1 MLHQNKL
8 LKLLAVPVLAVGIL
22 LASAPTQKAL
32 AEDVTY
38 LLPAPAFLP
47 AFGPWMLAKAR
58 GYYKAEGLNVKF
70 QPARGGVD
78 VAKQVGAGNAVIGGG
93 IGDTPIIV
101 RPNGIPV
108 KAVAVLGGRSLMQL
122 VTRNDRGIKT
132 LKDLKGKTIT
142 ALSLKDTTY
151 YALLG
156 MLASAGLTKNDVKA
170 QGAGPVGVWKLFL
183 AGKADAMAAVPDWIG
198 IAYGAKMKFKIWPA
212 DDHFKSMAQAI
223 LASDKVIKEQPQLIA
238 KLVRATLRGLGD
250 IMKDPDGASIDY
262 VKHVKRHKGKEKQM
276 ASVFKLY
283 NKYVYPG
290 QKTVGAMD
298 RERLKGLQDFYV
310 KQGIVRKGSK
320 LDDLYTNQFVN

>member
-1 MLHQNKL
+1 MLYRNNS
-8 LKLLAVPVLAVGIL
+8 LKLLAIPVLAVGALI
-22 LASAPTQKAL
+22 ATSSFEKAV
-32 AEDVTY
+32 AQEVTY

-47 AFGPWMLAKAR
+47 AFGPWMLAQAR
-58 GYYKAEGLNVKF
+58 GYYKAEGLKVKF
-70 QPARGGVD
+70 QTARGGVD

-142 ALSLKDTTY
+142 VLSLQDTTY

-170 QGAGPVGVWKLFL
+170 QGAGPVGVWKLFI

-198 IAYGAKMKFKIWPA
+198 IAYGAKVKFKIWPA
-212 DDHFKSMAQAI
+212 DDYFKSMAQAI
-223 LASDKVIKEQPQLIA
+223 LASDKVIKEQPKLIG
-238 KLVRATLRGLGD
+238 KLVRATLKGMAD
-250 IMKDPDGASIDY
+250 IMKDPDGAAVDY

-276 ASVFKLY
+276 AGVFKLY

-290 QKTVGAMD
+290 QKTIGAMD
-298 RERLKGLQDFYV
+298 RARLKSLQNFYV
-310 KQGIVRKGSK
+310 SQGILRKSSK